1 MADHQR
7 PFKDVLIVGAGPAG
21 LLLALLL
28 SQHGIPVTMLEMAH
42 QLDQQPRAA
51 HYGPPAIPD
60 LARAGI
66 LAELRRKGMSLS
78 TLCWRQLDDK
88 YSVIA
93 GWDGGILG
101 DVDGQDYRT
110 LCYPLQDLDQLM
122 LDLFLEKYQGQIRWQ
137 HKVVDVGQDDG
148 TAWVEVETPEGKER
162 IEASYVVGCDG
173 ANSAVRKALFG
184 NEFPGF
190 TWDAQIIATNVSSL
204 LLRPRGKGLESK
216 TDECANGFERQ
227 TYYDFE
233 GKFGFHDAN
242 FIIHPEHFFVSPGLP
257 PASVL
262 KCDNCSSFP
271 MLMNMLYYT
280 NRWQQNYL
288 ETACTA

>member
-204 LLRPRGKGLESK
+204 LPS
-216 TDECANGFERQ
+216 ERQ
-227 TYYDFE
+227 RV
-233 GKFGFHDAN
+233 GKQD
-242 FIIHPEHFFVSPGLP
+242 
-257 PASVL
+257 
-262 KCDNCSSFP
+262 
-271 MLMNMLYYT
+271 
-280 NRWQQNYL
+280 
-288 ETACTA
+288 